1 MSDPEERHITIINT
15 LAQLV
20 EPSNYGIQSFSFIIE
35 QCMDGKITSSDG
47 LPCIKCLVFSTPPLD
62 YSRQKTWPGLFRRIE
77 LTAAKK
83 PKMLCAPLPLPKK
96 TGVQVF
102 LGVYVYV
109 LCLYV
114 NLLEILLAC
123 DVHMVGHA
131 QERLSLG
138 TWKET
143 GREASTINYLLPLVI
158 KSYISSNCHVVSG
171 ELNCLKLH
179 LTTTLDLAFT
189 CQLFVYTTPLPL
201 T

>member
-1 MSDPEERHITIINT
+1 
-15 LAQLV
+15 
-20 EPSNYGIQSFSFIIE
+20 
-35 QCMDGKITSSDG
+35 MDGKITSSDG

-77 LTAAKK
+77 PRQKNPRCFVPPSPSK
-83 PKMLCAPLPLPKK
+83 QNWCPGFSRRVC
-96 TGVQVF
+96 VCF
-102 LGVYVYV
+102 
-109 LCLYV
+109 V
-114 NLLEILLAC
+114 NRLEILLAC

-189 CQLFVYTTPLPL
+189 CQLFVYTTHSHSLKFDL
-201 T
+201 LMSFSRLEVCQRCVVQVVSYFSQYFVLRI